1 MLDASP
7 VRDEDRDGDF
17 EGEFDTV
24 AVIEILD
31 VFVLD
36 TEVVVVLDCV
46 VEAVAVLVPL

>member
-1 MLDASP
+1 MLDATT
-7 VRDEDRDGDF
+7 DCDGDRDGDF

-24 AVIEILD
+24 TVIEILD